1 MGITASSL
9 ACMKPLFRTCFSKSG
24 YLTSNTTALAW
35 SPSPPRRASRST
47 NNNSP
52 GEIHLHENFDKSI
65 RVETVIEAHLAR
77 DSSDE
82 EARIGYREERGEIAK
97 VLTRKDIWNKSLT
110 GDTSA
115 WRFSIPEGLN
125 VV

>member
-35 SPSPPRRASRST
+35 SPSPRRASRST
-47 NNNSP
+47 NNNAP

-65 RVETVIEAHLAR
+65 RVETVIEAHSAR
-77 DSSDE
+77 DNSDE
-82 EARIGYREERGEIAK
+82 EARIGYRLERGEIAN
-97 VLTRKDIWNKSLT
+97 VLTRKDSWIKGLT
-110 GDTSA
+110 GDTIDWPFSA
-115 WRFSIPEGLN
+115 PEGL
-125 VV
+125 